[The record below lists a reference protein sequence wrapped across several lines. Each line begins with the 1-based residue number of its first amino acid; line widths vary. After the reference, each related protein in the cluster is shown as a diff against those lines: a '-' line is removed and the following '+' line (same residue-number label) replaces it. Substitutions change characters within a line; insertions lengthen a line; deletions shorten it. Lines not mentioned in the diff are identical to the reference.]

1 MIPFFEAVAE
11 RLQRDYRQIDQ
22 IGDRIKALQQVVE
35 HMEQELLR
43 AEREAGSMNKAE
55 ISEKFKQLQTS
66 FAGQGSAVKSKVNTF
81 TEKGVTSL
89 LSVKDQVSQSQNVQK
104 MKELGRKN
112 LTDMKSKGTKFL
124 RMLKTKS
131 SGLVKKES
139 EAGEPGA

>member
-1 MIPFFEAVAE
+1 MVW
-11 RLQRDYRQIDQ
+11 
-22 IGDRIKALQQVVE
+22 
-35 HMEQELLR
+35 
-43 AEREAGSMNKAE
+43 S
-55 ISEKFKQLQTS
+55 
-66 FAGQGSAVKSKVNTF
+66 
-81 TEKGVTSL
+81 SL

-112 LTDMKSKGTKFL
+112 LTDMKSKGTKFF